1 MLEGMDVRGRL
12 DAVAAPLDV
21 VVARLDVTLAE
32 MDVLVVLVTQ
42 KKMLADTNMRVA
54 QAMLADMDMEMEM
67 TASQLSAVGVL
78 QQIRREVEKAR
89 MPLANSGW
97 RRRKFNSNN

>member
-67 TASQLSAVGVL
+67 TA
-78 QQIRREVEKAR
+78 
-89 MPLANSGW
+89 
-97 RRRKFNSNN
+97 